1 MKLKKILINLGVL
14 AFSFACALL
23 LAEFVARRVLNPE
36 DYLKLD
42 VVSDDILGAVPAP
55 SAMAE
60 FDRWGFR
67 NREVPET
74 ADIVAVGDSHTYGN
88 TARMVDSWPYVL
100 GRLTGRQVYD
110 MALGGYGPNQY

>member
-1 MKLKKILINLGVL
+1 MRLKSVLINLSVL
-14 AFSFACALL
+14 VVSIGFALL
-23 LAEFVARRVLNPE
+23 LAEFVSRLVLNPA
-36 DYLKLD
+36 DFLKLEVVHDD
-42 VVSDDILGAVPAP
+42 VLGAVPSP

-67 NREVPET
+67 NSKVPET

-100 GRLTGRQVYD
+100 GRLTGR
-110 MALGGYGPNQY
+110 